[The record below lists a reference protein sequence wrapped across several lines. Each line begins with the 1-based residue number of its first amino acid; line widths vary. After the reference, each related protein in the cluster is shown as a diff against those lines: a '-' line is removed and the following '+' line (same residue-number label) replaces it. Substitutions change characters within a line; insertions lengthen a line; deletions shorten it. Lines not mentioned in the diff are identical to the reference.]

1 MYIKARI
8 KKAAAIAAAFIITL
22 SVMGGAAN
30 KGVDLVSATP
40 DEYKARLAKLDE
52 KQEELDKKINA
63 KAEDI
68 EAQVEKLDA
77 INEQIST
84 VEEKIALV
92 ESNIKQTEDEMV
104 ELAGEL
110 YATKHEIE
118 VKETE
123 IKDGV
128 DDFCGRLRAMY
139 VAGTESYT
147 DMIMNSTDFYDVLM
161 RLELIKSYSSFK
173 IIVFRFCVFFIKLIV
188 IDKPKIYFKI
198 FKLVFI

>member
-30 KGVDLVSATP
+30 KSVDLVSATP

-84 VEEKIALV
+84 VEEKMVSFTPPSTKSRSRRPRSRTAL
-92 ESNIKQTEDEMV
+92 
-104 ELAGEL
+104 
-110 YATKHEIE
+110 
-118 VKETE
+118 
-123 IKDGV
+123 
-128 DDFCGRLRAMY
+128 
-139 VAGTESYT
+139 
-147 DMIMNSTDFYDVLM
+147 MIFA
-161 RLELIKSYSSFK
+161 EG
-173 IIVFRFCVFFIKLIV
+173 
-188 IDKPKIYFKI
+188 
-198 FKLVFI
+198 